1 MSTVNLG
8 RVQGGGFFASTST
21 STTSISKSTIETTTG
36 MDVSPLV
43 GDVIVNANGDLL
55 LIESISTA
63 SYTTT
68 KFGSI
73 KGAKGDKGDSGS
85 GGGNIGSYWAVI
97 PGAAIPTYYGDA
109 SISFSFTTNNGYDKN
124 LIGAELKDILLASS
138 VNIYK
143 TQTNYANEH
152 QTIDISELCSTIYN
166 GVGTADG
173 KQIIKGKAT
182 IDTSGTMKDYDCLL
196 FVYESG
202 TDVYLT
208 IGLVE
213 EDKNSACMSRDV
225 RLDQSASI
233 PTAGFFIG
241 NS

>member
-55 LIESISTA
+55 PIKSISTA

-97 PGAAIPTYYGDA
+97 PNSSIPTYYGDA
-109 SISFSFTTNNGYDKN
+109 SISFSFTTNNGYDEN

-143 TQTNYANEH
+143 TQTDYASKH
-152 QTIDISELCSTIYN
+152 QTMDMSELCSTIYN
-166 GVGTADG
+166 GDGTADG

-208 IGLVE
+208 IGLVD
-213 EDKNSACMSRDV
+213 EDKTSAYMSRDV

>member
-55 LIESISTA
+55 LIKSITTA

-85 GGGNIGSYWAVI
+85 GGRNIGSYWAVI
-97 PGAAIPTYYGDA
+97 PGTAVPTHYGDA
-109 SISFSFTTNNGYDKN
+109 FISFGFTTNNGYDKN
-124 LIGAELKDILLASS
+124 LIGAELKDILLAPS

-143 TQTNYANEH
+143 TQTDYTNEH
-152 QTIDISELCSTIYN
+152 QTIDMSELCSIIYN
-166 GVGTADG
+166 GDGTADG

-182 IDTSGTMKDYDCLL
+182 IDTNGTMKDYDCLL

-202 TDVYLT
+202 TDVSLT

-213 EDKNSACMSRDV
+213 DDKNLAYMSIGFP
-225 RLDQSASI
+225 LDQSASI

-241 NS
+241 NL

>member
-55 LIESISTA
+55 LIKSITTA

-97 PGAAIPTYYGDA
+97 PNSSIPTYYGDA

-182 IDTSGTMKDYDCLL
+182 IDTNGTIKDYDCLL

-208 IGLVE
+208 IGLVD
-213 EDKNSACMSRDV
+213 EDKNSVYMSRDV

>member
-1 MSTVNLG
+1 M
-8 RVQGGGFFASTST
+8 
-21 STTSISKSTIETTTG
+21 
-36 MDVSPLV
+36 
-43 GDVIVNANGDLL
+43 
-55 LIESISTA
+55 
-63 SYTTT
+63 
-68 KFGSI
+68 
-73 KGAKGDKGDSGS
+73 
-85 GGGNIGSYWAVI
+85 I

-182 IDTSGTMKDYDCLL
+182 IDTNGTIKDYDCLL

-213 EDKNSACMSRDV
+213 EDKNSAYMSRDV

>member
-21 STTSISKSTIETTTG
+21 RTTSISKSTIETTTG

-55 LIESISTA
+55 LIKSITTA

-97 PGAAIPTYYGDA
+97 TAVAIPTYYGDA
-109 SISFSFTTNNGYDKN
+109 FISFSFTTNNGYDKN

-152 QTIDISELCSTIYN
+152 RTIDISELCSTIYN
-166 GVGTADG
+166 GDGTADG

-182 IDTSGTMKDYDCLL
+182 IDRNRTIKDYDCLL

-213 EDKNSACMSRDV
+213 EDKNSAYMSRDV

>member
-55 LIESISTA
+55 LIKSITTA

-97 PGAAIPTYYGDA
+97 PNASIPTYYGDA

-124 LIGAELKDILLASS
+124 LIGAELKDILLAPS

-143 TQTNYANEH
+143 TQTNYADES
-152 QTIDISELCSTIYN
+152 QPIDMSELCSRIYN
-166 GVGTADG
+166 GDGTADG

-182 IDTSGTMKDYDCLL
+182 IDTNGTMKDYDCLL

-213 EDKNSACMSRDV
+213 EDKNSALMSRNV
-225 RLDQSASI
+225 RLDQSVSI